1 MKDFTELNLGEYMSC
16 CYRVMFPWHLQVGNE
31 LDTRWSERYL
41 RGEKIA
47 SKRNR
52 TKCLQ
57 SGRTGRILSRWDVQG
72 QLTIHPYI
80 FHQPLGHHCR
90 RQLWTLQDNVCFSE
104 IFFSFPFLLLF
115 LFLWRQVLMSTSV
128 LEISNRF
135 LEIINSFF
143 IQQTCTEWLMN
154 EVGRSWFIQIV
165 KLEGDKI
172 TPWGSAWRETLFFY
186 FRPYSF
192 SSSSD
197 AMVTNSIPNFKS
209 INSVPNVAWV
219 YLVRQ
224 NLIQIQ
230 NPSCK
235 KISEM

>member
-16 CYRVMFPWHLQVGNE
+16 CYRVIFPWYLQVGNE
-31 LDTRWSERYL
+31 LDTRWSEGYL

-104 IFFSFPFLLLF
+104 IFFSFPFLLHF

-143 IQQTCTEWLMN
+143 IQQTCTEWLMD

-165 KLEGDKI
+165 KLEGNKI
-172 TPWGSAWRETLFFY
+172 TPWEISLEG
-186 FRPYSF
+186 
-192 SSSSD
+192 
-197 AMVTNSIPNFKS
+197 
-209 INSVPNVAWV
+209 NSVLSILDLIHFLLLQMLWW
-219 YLVRQ
+219 
-224 NLIQIQ
+224 LIQFQISNQSIQ
-230 NPSCK
+230 SQMLHDC
-235 KISEM
+235 I